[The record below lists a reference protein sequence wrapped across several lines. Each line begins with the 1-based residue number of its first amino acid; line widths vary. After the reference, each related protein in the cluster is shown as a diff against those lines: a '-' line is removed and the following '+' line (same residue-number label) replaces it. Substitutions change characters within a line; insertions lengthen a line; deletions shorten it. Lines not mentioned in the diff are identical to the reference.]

1 MAELMAVFMMIAMG
15 LGLVRLI
22 AAPIR
27 LAWKL
32 AINGAVGLFSL
43 WLVNLAAGVTGLYIP
58 ITPISAVVAGTLGLP
73 GIGLLAVA
81 QLWI

>member
-1 MAELMAVFMMIAMG
+1 MEKLVIMLAIGGML
-15 LGLVRLI
+15 LGLVRLV

-32 AINGAVGLFSL
+32 AVNGLAGLACL

-58 ITPISAVVAGTLGLP
+58 INAVTALTAGLLGLP
-73 GIGLLAVA
+73 GIGLLAVV
-81 QLWI
+81 QIWL